1 MAKKCKMVTDYEK
14 SKDTK
19 RVQCEK
25 LAVFFPG
32 IGYTADKPLLHYCRK
47 LAAENGYETLII
59 SYSGFPEKIQGDRE
73 KMTES
78 FRIALSQAEEMLSE
92 IDLTRYEDV
101 LFVGKSIGTIVAAK
115 IASGSSVKERIRF
128 ILYTP
133 LDDTFAFP
141 LGESIAF
148 TGSNDPWV
156 GREKSRIPEICK
168 EKNIPCH
175 IIEGSNHSLECGDTL
190 KDIENIRFVMEETA
204 GFINNKAKGL

>member
-1 MAKKCKMVTDYEK
+1 MPKKENK
-14 SKDTK
+14 
-19 RVQCEK
+19 K

-47 LAAENGYETLII
+47 LAVENSYEILII

-92 IDLTRYEDV
+92 TDLSRYEDI

-115 IASGSSVKERIRF
+115 IASESSAKERIRF

-141 LGESIAF
+141 QGESIAF
-148 TGSNDPWV
+148 TGNDDPWV

-175 IIEGSNHSLECGDTL
+175 IIEGGNHSLECGDAL
-190 KDIENIRFVMEETA
+190 KDIENIRIVKEETER
-204 GFINNKAKGL
+204 FIKRK

>member
-1 MAKKCKMVTDYEK
+1 MSENDNK
-14 SKDTK
+14 
-19 RVQCEK
+19 K

-47 LAAENGYETLII
+47 LAVENGYEILII
-59 SYSGFPEKIQGDRE
+59 SYSGFPEKIQGDRA

-78 FRIALSQAEEMLSE
+78 FRIALSQAEEMLSKT
-92 IDLTRYEDV
+92 DLTRYEDII
-101 LFVGKSIGTIVAAK
+101 FVGKSIGTIVAAK
-115 IASGSSVKERIRF
+115 IASESSTKKQIRF
-128 ILYTP
+128 VLYTP

-148 TGSNDPWV
+148 TGSDDPWV

-175 IIEGSNHSLECGDTL
+175 IIEEGNHSLECGDTM
-190 KDIENIRFVMEETA
+190 KDIENIRFVMGETA
-204 GFINNKAKGL
+204 GFITSH